1 MAVGEG
7 FEPSIIEPKAI
18 VLPITLTDSI
28 ERCLELDGNYYRMR
42 LRSNQVRNVT
52 LS

>member
-28 ERCLELDGNYYRMR
+28 ELYLKLGGNY
-42 LRSNQVRNVT
+42 
-52 LS
+52 

>member
-7 FEPSIIEPKAI
+7 IEPSIIEPKAI

-28 ERCLELDGNYYRMR
+28 ERNFKLRGNFYRMR